1 MRHDSTLSWRHSWL
15 ADMIWSVRMPITARC
30 GLPAR
35 LLLAL
40 AATCAMTSAALADAL
55 EVKYDISLIGL
66 PLGQATM
73 TGDVDPARYSV
84 TIQAKLTGLAGM
96 VTGGR
101 GAGTGVG
108 TVRNARLLPA
118 TFAVTSAAGEDQRT
132 VRMSLPGGSVKSVEI
147 IPPIEDKPDRV
158 PVSESHKRG
167 VLDPIGAM
175 LMPLPAGISPTSPA
189 ACERT
194 LPVFDGAARFDIKLS
209 FAGVRSIDKDGYRGD
224 VVVCKARYV
233 PIAGHRTER
242 KATKFMT
249 DNKDMEVWLAP
260 LGRSGLLAPYRISI
274 RTMIGTTVLQAS
286 RFSVDGSTEMVKAG
300 SSVTGSTRRAP
311 SVE

>member
-1 MRHDSTLSWRHSWL
+1 
-15 ADMIWSVRMPITARC
+15 MPMTAFRC
-30 GLPAR
+30 GVPVR

-40 AATCAMTSAALADAL
+40 GATCAMAGAALADA
-55 EVKYDISLIGL
+55 VDVRYDISLIGL

-73 TGDVDPARYSV
+73 TGDVDPTRYSV
-84 TIQAKLTGLAGM
+84 TIQAKLTGLAGL

-108 TVRNARLLPA
+108 SVRNARLLPA

-132 VRMSLPGGSVKSVEI
+132 VRMSLPGGSVRSVEI
-147 IPPIEDKPDRV
+147 IPPIEQKSDRV
-158 PVSESHKRG
+158 PVTDNHKRG

-175 LMPLPAGISPTSPA
+175 LMPIAAGMSPTDPA

-209 FAGVRSIDKDGYRGD
+209 FAGVRSINKDGYRGD
-224 VVVCKARYV
+224 VLVCKARYV
-233 PIAGHRTER
+233 PISGHRTER
-242 KATKFMT
+242 KATKFMI

-286 RFSVDGSTEMVKAG
+286 RFSVDGSTEVVRA
-300 SSVTGSTRRAP
+300 SPNVTGSTRRAP
-311 SVE
+311 VVE